1 MTAQPRPR
9 GITALSIFFAF
20 GAAMSFT
27 AAVALLLPGGFLDP
41 MWSFNPRAREGFASI
56 GSWAI
61 LLMFALCAACIFS
74 AIGLWRGRRWGHRSA
89 TAVLSINVLGDIAN
103 GVFGADP
110 RALIGVPIG
119 FALLAYLGT
128 RRVRSFVD

>member
-1 MTAQPRPR
+1 MTARPRPR
-9 GITALSIFFAF
+9 GVTALSIFFAF

-27 AAVALLLPGGFLDP
+27 AAVALLFPGGFLEP
-41 MWSFNPRAREGFASI
+41 VWRLNPRAREGFASI

-61 LLMFALCAACIFS
+61 GLMFAVFAACIFS

-89 TAVLSINVLGDIAN
+89 ATVLTINVLGDMAN
-103 GVFGADP
+103 GIFGGDP
-110 RALIGVPIG
+110 RAFIGVPIG
-119 FALLAYLGT
+119 LALLAYLRT